1 MSSDTSA
8 HTDSVLIAF
17 DGSDQARDAIKYA
30 ARLLSSHKAYIITAW
45 EPIHRQAARAAGV
58 GGLAGGG
65 QGIFEDPDDVTSDPA
80 YIDATQIS
88 HEGVAL
94 AAELGFETEP
104 YLVESTTAVWS
115 AIVEASQEL
124 GVDLIVAGTR
134 ALTGWRSLLQ
144 SSVADNLVKH
154 AQCPVLVVPPLD
166 EQPEQAE

>member
-1 MSSDTSA
+1 M
-8 HTDSVLIAF
+8 
-17 DGSDQARDAIKYA
+17 
-30 ARLLSSHKAYIITAW
+30 
-45 EPIHRQAARAAGV
+45 
-58 GGLAGGG
+58 
-65 QGIFEDPDDVTSDPA
+65 
-80 YIDATQIS
+80 
-88 HEGVAL
+88 AL